1 MRPISLIA
9 FRDDFHA
16 KDVAMYEPEL
26 LRTFLAV
33 AQSLSFTRAATSLGL
48 RQSTVSQHVRRL
60 EEAVGRQLFIRDT
73 RTVALTAD
81 GEALAGYAVE
91 ILAAHQRAENHF
103 DGSEVAGRLRFGVT
117 DDLALTAL
125 PRILRTFRQ
134 LNPRVDLELTVLQNE
149 GLLRRIES
157 GHLDVAFVKKSP
169 DTPTLSIGQL
179 VRRDR
184 LVWVAAQGTRVEGD
198 GPVPLVVYQAP
209 SLSRSTAAQA
219 LQDAGRPSRITC
231 TVRGVNGVLAAVRA
245 GLGIAVMARTLTPGD
260 LVEVAASARLPKLPN
275 LDLVLLTNPRAPA
288 VPAAALTS
296 AIRAGAAPTSSV
308 PPG

>member
-1 MRPISLIA
+1 MTVDGGGRVY
-9 FRDDFHA
+9 D
-16 KDVAMYEPEL
+16 PEL

-33 AQSLSFTRAATSLGL
+33 AQSLSFTRAAASLDL

-60 EEAVGRQLFIRDT
+60 EEAVGRQLFVRDT

-81 GEALAGYAVE
+81 GEALAGYAIE
-91 ILAAHQRAENHF
+91 ILSAHQRAESHF
-103 DGSEVAGRLRFGVT
+103 SGSVVAGRLRFGVT

-184 LVWVAAQGTRVEGD
+184 LVWVAAEGTRVEAD
-198 GPVPLVVYQAP
+198 EPVPLVVYQAP
-209 SLSRSTAAQA
+209 SLSRSVAAQA
-219 LQDAGRPSRITC
+219 LQDAARPVRITC

-245 GLGIAVMARTLTPGD
+245 GIGIAVMAKTLMPAD
-260 LVEVAASARLPKLPN
+260 LVEVPATAKLPKLPN

-288 VPAAALTS
+288 APAAALTS
-296 AIRAGAAPTSSV
+296 SIRAGAAPTTTV
-308 PPG
+308 VAG

>member
-1 MRPISLIA
+1 
-9 FRDDFHA
+9 
-16 KDVAMYEPEL
+16 MYEPEL

-33 AQSLSFTRAATSLGL
+33 AQSLSFTRAAAALDL

-60 EEAVGRQLFIRDT
+60 EEAVGRQLFLRDT

-91 ILAAHQRAENHF
+91 ILAAHQRAESHF
-103 DGSEVAGRLRFGVT
+103 RGSEVAGRLRFGVT

-184 LVWVAAQGTRVEGD
+184 LGWVAAEGTRVEAD
-198 GPVPLVVYQAP
+198 EPVALVVYQAP
-209 SLSRSTAAQA
+209 SLSRSVAAQA
-219 LQDAGRPSRITC
+219 LQDAGRASRITC

-245 GLGIAVMARTLTPGD
+245 GIGIAVMARTLTPAD
-260 LVEVAASARLPKLPN
+260 LVEVPASAKLPKLPH
-275 LDLVLLTNPRAPA
+275 LDLVLLTNPRAPSA
-288 VPAAALTS
+288 PAAALTS
-296 AIRAGAAPTSSV
+296 AIKGAASPASSV
-308 PPG
+308 SAG